1 MDTLIRNIERLT
13 TSIGIMASFAI
24 VPLVLATC
32 YEVLAR
38 YAFGAPT
45 IWAYEIGYTLTG
57 SHFLLG
63 MAYTLAVG
71 AHIRIDIFSGK
82 FSPRTRA
89 LIDLSAYAVML
100 PLLIWL
106 SYALFQHLATGYLRS
121 ERSGQS
127 AMNLPAGLGTY
138 TVDGS
143 RAVQKLESSISRCIL
158 AVVARQS
165 TKPLAAAHLPFFGR
179 SELRLDDPACQRH
192 HHQLHHVHRRSFA
205 V

>member
-1 MDTLIRNIERLT
+1 VDAFIRTIERIT
-13 TSIGIMASFAI
+13 TSVGIMAAFAI

-38 YAFGAPT
+38 YVFGAPT

-82 FSPRTRA
+82 FAPRTRA
-89 LIDLSAYAVML
+89 VIDLAAYAVML
-100 PLLIWL
+100 PLLVWL

-127 AMNLPAGLGTY
+127 AMNLPVWPFRIVFFTAFTLLALQVLAETIKTVRTLRAGP
-138 TVDGS
+138 
-143 RAVQKLESSISRCIL
+143 R
-158 AVVARQS
+158 
-165 TKPLAAAHLPFFGR
+165 
-179 SELRLDDPACQRH
+179 
-192 HHQLHHVHRRSFA
+192 
-205 V
+205 